1 MHQVLLLLLGKF
13 FFYLA
18 KLLHTYKEENSFH
31 IGFFTKPFNKFCL
44 QCPPSCLQIIFCL
57 HRGKDSGL
65 NFAKTDKMNFTKGR
79 FYISTEKGKMDID
92 LIHSFL
98 TKSYWAEGISK
109 EIISRSIEGAL
120 CFGVFENDKQVGFAR
135 MITDRATFAYLADV
149 FIIEEYRGLGLSK
162 WLMEVIMSH
171 PDLQGLR
178 RMMLATRDAH
188 ELYKKFGF
196 TSLNNVDRWM
206 HIHYPDVYKAIK

>member
-1 MHQVLLLLLGKF
+1 MDFIKD
-13 FFYLA
+13 
-18 KLLHTYKEENSFH
+18 
-31 IGFFTKPFNKFCL
+31 GFT
-44 QCPPSCLQIIFCL
+44 
-57 HRGKDSGL
+57 
-65 NFAKTDKMNFTKGR
+65 
-79 FYISTEKGKMDID
+79 ISTENEKMDID

-98 TKSYWAEGISK
+98 TRSYWAEGISK
-109 EIISRSIEGAL
+109 EIISRSVEGAL

-149 FIIEEYRGLGLSK
+149 FIIEEYRGRGLSK

-196 TSLNNVDRWM
+196 TPLNNVDRWM
-206 HIHYPDVYKAIK
+206 HIHQPEIYKLIK

>member
-1 MHQVLLLLLGKF
+1 
-13 FFYLA
+13 
-18 KLLHTYKEENSFH
+18 
-31 IGFFTKPFNKFCL
+31 
-44 QCPPSCLQIIFCL
+44 
-57 HRGKDSGL
+57 
-65 NFAKTDKMNFTKGR
+65 
-79 FYISTEKGKMDID
+79 MDID

-98 TKSYWAEGISK
+98 KRSYWAEGISK
-109 EIISRSIEGAL
+109 EIIRRSIEGAL

-162 WLMEVIMSH
+162 WLMDVILSY

-178 RMMLATRDAH
+178 RIMLATRDAH

-196 TSLNNVDRWM
+196 TPLNNVDRWM
-206 HIHYPDVYKAIK
+206 HIHNPDVYKEIK